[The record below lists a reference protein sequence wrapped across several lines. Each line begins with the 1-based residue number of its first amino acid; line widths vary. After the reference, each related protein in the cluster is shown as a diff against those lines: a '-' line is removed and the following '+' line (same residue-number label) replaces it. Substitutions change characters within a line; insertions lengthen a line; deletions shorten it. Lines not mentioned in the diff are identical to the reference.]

1 LAQRKGVQC
10 RLAILA
16 LYFMSISEDM
26 EDKNWKV
33 KNGKSWKMLS
43 EHYKWQLEYHSRG
56 RRSYP
61 LWFVFMQGD
70 PKEQP
75 TNVS

>member
-26 EDKNWKV
+26 EDKKLES
-33 KNGKSWKMLS
+33 K
-43 EHYKWQLEYHSRG
+43 EWQVLEDA
-56 RRSYP
+56 
-61 LWFVFMQGD
+61 F
-70 PKEQP
+70 
-75 TNVS
+75 